1 MIIFVQNPLPYPSC
15 PPPQA
20 PPSTSPSLSRT
31 TPPCPC
37 LGHCF
42 GVQEH
47 KCSLNKVFT
56 KTRFSNHTGKRETG
70 WGTLLPGFLR
80 PRCSRP
86 ATTGTQQSSTGCSR
100 DLGQHMM
107 DARAKRSGK
116 PLPEVLLE
124 PDLGVDDPGVHVQD
138 VPGVLQALG
147 QGVVTSH
154 QPHWHCTAVHRLPA
168 QYMAEELVF
177 RTVLSYWP
185 LWGSI
190 VSPGLLP
197 YR

>member
-1 MIIFVQNPLPYPSC
+1 
-15 PPPQA
+15 
-20 PPSTSPSLSRT
+20 
-31 TPPCPC
+31 
-37 LGHCF
+37 
-42 GVQEH
+42 
-47 KCSLNKVFT
+47 
-56 KTRFSNHTGKRETG
+56 
-70 WGTLLPGFLR
+70 
-80 PRCSRP
+80 
-86 ATTGTQQSSTGCSR
+86 
-100 DLGQHMM
+100 MM